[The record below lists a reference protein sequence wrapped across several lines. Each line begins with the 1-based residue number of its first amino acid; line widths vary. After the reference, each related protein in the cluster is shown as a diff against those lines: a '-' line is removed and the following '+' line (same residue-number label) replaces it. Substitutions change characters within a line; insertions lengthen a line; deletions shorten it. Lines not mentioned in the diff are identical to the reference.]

1 MKERNIILTTMS
13 TINSVSK
20 NFYYG
25 KDNNLYCEGISQLE
39 AGTKYYLG
47 TQNIDEI
54 IVIGSDKVIDEKDEK
69 DCRLVAG
76 KFKGRNLVKEQI
88 ENEKSKKPSAFAMYT
103 YGIKCFINGEKEPSP
118 VDYGENAIDPS
129 RKKEIED
136 LIQSFDQELKINDKG
151 VMSKLENRLKDN
163 IKKEYLDETSQKMY
177 KNNDYPDYAEYLKI
191 AKSTDDFIR
200 GVKED
205 KLLNQREKGRVFSKA
220 IRFFQQKAVD
230 EISELDKEAALKAL
244 QRYHEDI
251 QKLIKE
257 LDDNKIN
264 RFGQEKEYLR
274 EYVYNQ
280 IPEKEKLHC
289 RPKNKNVKIQFIPL
303 KKIKKDKEDD
313 GIDNFEKLLSRIA
326 RKDKY
331 NEKVNIYLDVQGGA
345 RTDGHVRSAVLSLLN
360 NDENKNVKLEQVIAI
375 DYFRGNAVNPII
387 DETKHYKIT
396 DLVSGMNAFIDY
408 GKANQLVKTWNELEK
423 LEKPDSKNKFVKNR
437 RIKNIIQLMQD
448 VDYSLSLCDV
458 DSLTENIEA
467 LYSEL
472 EKPIRVKDSNEEFIR
487 VMRSDIKKDYE
498 EIFDEKGKADILGLI
513 KWANRKGFIQQA
525 ITLIESKMPGEM
537 VKDGYFSYCRDVEH
551 KEEACKDIIKS
562 KLDLGDKNYKTD
574 DMDYYLFQKLPV
586 GKYKNDNQEK
596 ENKEKYWEKI
606 RYKIYNDDET
616 IAGIY
621 AKIWELRNTTNHAGE
636 EAMTYDKAKGLVTQF
651 VQTYESRKKS
661 IEENGDRL
669 EAITL
674 TREEILN
681 YKEPKEEKHES
692 KKKEIVSNLCVVN
705 KKYVKKNPA
714 GNIPSSAKK
723 QCTEY
728 ICDIL
733 NVLKTK
739 DSMWEGK
746 EAGKVDRIYFEHKT
760 ELKMKLDGKLKNQ
773 KQLNVAIP
781 SDFYHELESD
791 IKKMIRDT
799 NHKIYVI
806 SESSSEYCIEK
817 VIDKNSF

>member
-47 TQNIDEI
+47 TQDIDEI

-76 KFKGRNLVKEQI
+76 KFKGRNLVKELI
-88 ENEKSKKPSAFAMYT
+88 EEDEGPSAFAMYA

-118 VDYGENAIDPS
+118 VDYGENAIDSS

-136 LIQSFDQELKINDKG
+136 LIQSFDKKVKINDKNL
-151 VMSKLENRLKDN
+151 MSELENRLKDN
-163 IKKEYLDETSQKMY
+163 IKKEYLDNTSREIY

-200 GVKED
+200 GIKED
-205 KLLNQREKGRVFSKA
+205 KSLNQREKGKVFSKA

-230 EISELDKEAALKAL
+230 EISELDKETALKAL

-303 KKIKKDKEDD
+303 KKRKKEEDED
-313 GIDNFEKLLSRIA
+313 IDNFEELLSKIA

-331 NEKVNIYLDVQGGA
+331 NEKVKIYLDVQGGA

-375 DYFRGNAVNPII
+375 DYFRGNAANPIV

-408 GKANQLVKTWNELEK
+408 GKANQLVKTWDELDQ
-423 LEKPDSKNKFVKNR
+423 LG
-437 RIKNIIQLMQD
+437 IKNEPIKEIIKLMRE
-448 VDYSLSLCDV
+448 VDHSLSLCDV
-458 DSLTENIEA
+458 NTLTENVKNLYLA
-467 LYSEL
+467 LDESIKVE
-472 EKPIRVKDSNEEFIR
+472 DSNEEFIK
-487 VMRSDIKKDYE
+487 VICNDIKEDYKGVVGDDGKVD
-498 EIFDEKGKADILGLI
+498 IFSLV
-513 KWANRKGFIQQA
+513 KWAKRKEFIQQA
-525 ITLIESKMPGEM
+525 ITLIESKMPSQM
-537 VKDGYFSYCRDVEH
+537 VKDGYFSYCWDVEY
-551 KEEACKDIIKS
+551 KEEVCKGIIKS
-562 KLDLGDKNYKTD
+562 KLDLGDKNYKSD

-586 GKYKNDNQEK
+586 EKYKNDNQVK
-596 ENKEKYWEKI
+596 EIKDKYWKKI
-606 RYKIYNDDET
+606 KYKVYNDDEK
-616 IAGIY
+616 IAEIY

-636 EAMTYDKAKGLVTQF
+636 EAITYDKAKGLVSQF
-651 VQTYESRKKS
+651 IETYESRKKS
-661 IEENGDRL
+661 IEENGNGL
-669 EAITL
+669 KSISITKD
-674 TREEILN
+674 EISN
-681 YKEPKEEKHES
+681 YKA
-692 KKKEIVSNLCVVN
+692 VFNLSVVN
-705 KKYVKKNPA
+705 KNNTHKDNGKNKKSDSEECTKYIE
-714 GNIPSSAKK
+714 G
-723 QCTEY
+723 
-728 ICDIL
+728 IL
-733 NVLKTK
+733 NVLKAK
-739 DSMWEGK
+739 DTMWE
-746 EAGKVDRIYFEHKT
+746 ETEVGKVGRIYFEHKT
-760 ELKMKLDGKLKNQ
+760 ELKMKLEGKLKNQ
-773 KQLNVAIP
+773 KPLNVTIP
-781 SDFYHELESD
+781 SNYYHQLESN
-791 IKKMIRDT
+791 IKEMIRDT

-806 SESSSEYCIEK
+806 NKSSDEYCIEK
-817 VIDKNSF
+817 VIDKNSI

>member
-1 MKERNIILTTMS
+1 MLTSIKGKSIFISEESERAIMKERNIILTTMS
-13 TINSVSK
+13 KINSVSK

-289 RPKNKNVKIQFIPL
+289 RPKNKDVKIQFIPL

-562 KLDLGDKNYKTD
+562 KLPLSSYKAD

-661 IEENGDRL
+661 IEENGDGL
-669 EAITL
+669 KSMTL
-674 TREEILN
+674 SKEDIEKYLN
-681 YKEPKEEKHES
+681 YVVVVHKTKKPSQTNDIERGRANTYQKKMMS
-692 KKKEIVSNLCVVN
+692 IVKNKNRKNKYILDIGDGGRIYKKKHTYLMDL
-705 KKYVKKNPA
+705 K
-714 GNIPSSAKK
+714 
-723 QCTEY
+723 EY
-728 ICDIL
+728 F
-733 NVLKTK
+733 K
-739 DSMWEGK
+739 
-746 EAGKVDRIYFEHKT
+746 
-760 ELKMKLDGKLKNQ
+760 
-773 KQLNVAIP
+773 
-781 SDFYHELESD
+781 
-791 IKKMIRDT
+791 
-799 NHKIYVI
+799 
-806 SESSSEYCIEK
+806 
-817 VIDKNSF
+817 DKNRGTYHIVIPKSIYKGNET